1 MWIKYA
7 RSISLTRHGCL
18 AIAQAVLRRACSH
31 RIRGT
36 TTRNIAM
43 SELTKGRLWAA
54 LSSLVVRQGKRP
66 DHQDGARAAFAHY
79 WLRAA
84 AAVAHL
90 NAPSPPPAARL
101 PLIAQR
107 QWQEIASICQSP
119 GQAIRVWR
127 QREPIRFWPS
137 QRAGRVP

>member
-1 MWIKYA
+1 
-7 RSISLTRHGCL
+7 
-18 AIAQAVLRRACSH
+18 
-31 RIRGT
+31 
-36 TTRNIAM
+36 M

-90 NAPSPPPAARL
+90 NAPSPPPAARHNIL
-101 PLIAQR
+101 R
-107 QWQEIASICQSP
+107 QVSRFERLSP
-119 GQAIRVWR
+119 SSDPRR
-127 QREPIRFWPS
+127 RS
-137 QRAGRVP
+137 KTRAE